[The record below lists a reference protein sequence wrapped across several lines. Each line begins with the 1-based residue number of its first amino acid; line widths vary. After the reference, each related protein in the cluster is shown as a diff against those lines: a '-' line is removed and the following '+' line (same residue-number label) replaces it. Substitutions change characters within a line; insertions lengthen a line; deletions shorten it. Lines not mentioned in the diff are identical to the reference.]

1 MFVPHRLP
9 VRDPTSRWD
18 VMRDTRGRQTEQTN
32 ISKHFTICD
41 LIRSSFHPQ
50 QQTAGRRVW
59 VPEWWLRSPMWERR
73 QRHALSMQ
81 IIEGGREGD
90 RETRLILTNIILIC
104 SRGEIGSQAN
114 NNIGRNYTNSSIT
127 RLITTSTQEI
137 EILTTFLLKFCNL
150 YFEYGSFV
158 HNILLVHTSN

>member
-1 MFVPHRLP
+1 
-9 VRDPTSRWD
+9 
-18 VMRDTRGRQTEQTN
+18 
-32 ISKHFTICD
+32 
-41 LIRSSFHPQ
+41 
-50 QQTAGRRVW
+50 
-59 VPEWWLRSPMWERR
+59 
-73 QRHALSMQ
+73 MQ

-114 NNIGRNYTNSSIT
+114 NNIGRNYTNSSIA

-150 YFEYGSFV
+150 YFEYDSFV

>member
-1 MFVPHRLP
+1 
-9 VRDPTSRWD
+9 
-18 VMRDTRGRQTEQTN
+18 
-32 ISKHFTICD
+32 
-41 LIRSSFHPQ
+41 
-50 QQTAGRRVW
+50 
-59 VPEWWLRSPMWERR
+59 
-73 QRHALSMQ
+73 MQ

-114 NNIGRNYTNSSIT
+114 NNIGRNYTNSIA

-150 YFEYGSFV
+150 YFEYGSLV